1 MLGRRHL
8 PGTQEASGNGEP
20 MSRHGLLTWWQHRS
34 RRMDLEVLARV
45 REGLNRLDTE
55 PDGAGS
61 VSPPPAGTADE
72 RASAPP
78 AADAETGTEAPAPA
92 AAPAQETAADLL
104 PDSAIVSIRETFA
117 IVAAAGE
124 KPASYFYGRLF
135 AGHPHLRNM
144 FPPAMDVQRDRL
156 LRALIQIVEGLT
168 SPEDLVRYLSQLGR
182 DQLVRVLYGA
192 RISLL
197 VATSATAVALV
208 IGVSLGLLAGYLG
221 GWVDAIVTRMTE
233 TAMAFPNVLL
243 GVGLAI
249 VIGPGLLNVVIII
262 SLFTWYYPAR
272 IVRGTTVGTKK
283 MTFVAAARA
292 LGARPRRLLLVH
304 LLPQVWGPLLVYA
317 TSIIANNIIFEAGL
331 SYLGVG
337 VPPPTPSWGSMLSD
351 AVTSGMYQTDI
362 GLALVPGLALVITM
376 LAFNLLGDGIR
387 DALDPKGRR

>member
-1 MLGRRHL
+1 MTIDPRAELDASPPVTARPAGLRATALRRLRHDPASIFAFCLLVLLILAALIGGPLAAKLTGHSPVAQYPSALHPSGL
-8 PGTQEASGNGEP
+8 PIGF
-20 MSRHGLLTWWQHRS
+20 MSRTLT
-34 RRMDLEVLARV
+34 
-45 REGLNRLDTE
+45 
-55 PDGAGS
+55 
-61 VSPPPAGTADE
+61 PAGTPNPHGSLFILGAD
-72 RASAPP
+72 
-78 AADAETGTEAPAPA
+78 
-92 AAPAQETAADLL
+92 
-104 PDSAIVSIRETFA
+104 
-117 IVAAAGE
+117 
-124 KPASYFYGRLF
+124 
-135 AGHPHLRNM
+135 
-144 FPPAMDVQRDRL
+144 
-156 LRALIQIVEGLT
+156 
-168 SPEDLVRYLSQLGR
+168 QLGR

-197 VATSATAVALV
+197 VATSATALALI

-221 GWVDAIVTRMTE
+221 GWVDAVVTRLTE

-272 IVRGTTVGTKK
+272 IVRGTTGATKR

-337 VPPPTPSWGSMLSD
+337 VPPPTPSWGQMLSD
-351 AVTSGMYQTDI
+351 AVTSGMYTTDI